1 VNPAKLQQL
10 KEILAAQNV
19 TITSAREKITG
30 MFDEVE
36 AYRLEHPEV
45 ELPGR
50 LRSSRV
56 VV

>member
-1 VNPAKLQQL
+1 M
-10 KEILAAQNV
+10 LAAQNDV
-19 TITSAREKITG
+19 ITAAREKLTG
-30 MFDEVE
+30 LSDEVE

-50 LRSSRV
+50 LRSSGV

>member
-1 VNPAKLQQL
+1 M
-10 KEILAAQNV
+10 LAAQNDV
-19 TITSAREKITG
+19 ITAARENITG
-30 MFDEVE
+30 LFDEVE

-50 LRSSRV
+50 LRGSRV